1 MTAFRVAPHV
11 AFGTTALQR
20 TITAAITLVVTA
32 NAAMAQHSQQAAPQ
46 QAFAQPQQPLQQLPQ
61 QPQQQFQQQPQQGPP
76 ENFQQQQPPQSIQQ
90 PSQPSHNFPQQQ
102 APQYSQQNSQL
113 QEPLNPQQNP
123 QQSPQFLNAQS
134 AGQGTSP
141 AFAAVAATTVTT
153 TVAASSQISLCQ
165 EFHCEYVI
173 DLLFR
178 NQFRQQSGAIGT
190 ELAPGLMVSAPPSAT
205 VPGDLELLN
214 VALLS
219 DGSPTQGPVVEVIVR
234 NNSQIAVEGFQISVV
249 GVVGQMHA
257 QCPTARGLV
266 SQIAAGS
273 VGQFQMQLPVIE
285 ISNGSQAQQ
294 PAPFE
299 TLVVAI
305 DSFDELL
312 EANELN
318 NVRIIRRAELLA
330 IAGPPM
336 SMAQGI
342 PVAPNGLPSSP
353 ADMAIPST
361 PPSLSPLDSLM
372 QEDSGLETTRPTAV
386 GTVQFLVENIGH

>member
-1 MTAFRVAPHV
+1 MTAFRGSPHV

-46 QAFAQPQQPLQQLPQ
+46 QAFAQPQQPLQQ
-61 QPQQQFQQQPQQGPP
+61 QQQFQQQPQQGPP
-76 ENFQQQQPPQSIQQ
+76 ENFQPQQLPPQSIQQ

-102 APQYSQQNSQL
+102 APQNSQQNSQL

-123 QQSPQFLNAQS
+123 QLSPQFLNAQS
-134 AGQGTSP
+134 AGQGTGP

-153 TVAASSQISLCQ
+153 TVAASCQIRLCQ

-190 ELAPGLMVSAPPSAT
+190 ELAPGLMLSAPPSAT

-273 VGQFQMQLPVIE
+273 VGQFQMQLPVIG
-285 ISNGSQAQQ
+285 ISNGSQALQ

>member
-11 AFGTTALQR
+11 TFGTTALQR

-32 NAAMAQHSQQAAPQ
+32 NAAMAQHSQQAVPQ

-61 QPQQQFQQQPQQGPP
+61 QPQQQQQFQQQPQQGPP
-76 ENFQQQQPPQSIQQ
+76 ENFQQQQLPPQSIQQ
-90 PSQPSHNFPQQQ
+90 PSQLFPQQQ

-123 QQSPQFLNAQS
+123 QQSPQFLNDQS
-134 AGQGTSP
+134 AGQGP

-153 TVAASSQISLCQ
+153 TVVASSQIRLCQ

-190 ELAPGLMVSAPPSAT
+190 ELAPGLMLSAPPSAT

-214 VALLS
+214 VALLA

-234 NNSQIAVEGFQISVV
+234 NNSQIAVAGFQISVV

-273 VGQFQMQLPVIE
+273 VGQFQLQLPVIG
-285 ISNGSQAQQ
+285 ISNGSQALQ

>member
-1 MTAFRVAPHV
+1 MTAFRGSPHV

-46 QAFAQPQQPLQQLPQ
+46 QAFAQPQQPLQQ
-61 QPQQQFQQQPQQGPP
+61 QQQFQQQPQQGPP
-76 ENFQQQQPPQSIQQ
+76 ENFQPQQLPPQSIQQ

-102 APQYSQQNSQL
+102 APQNSQQNSQL

-123 QQSPQFLNAQS
+123 QLSPQFLNAQS
-134 AGQGTSP
+134 AGQGPGP

-153 TVAASSQISLCQ
+153 TVAASCQIRLCQ

-190 ELAPGLMVSAPPSAT
+190 ELAPGFMLSAPPSAT

-273 VGQFQMQLPVIE
+273 VGQFQMQLPVIG
-285 ISNGSQAQQ
+285 IPNGSQAQQ

-353 ADMAIPST
+353 ADIAIPST